1 MSDRDLPLLGNIME
15 QHMQLSLD
23 FQPVTAPSG
32 QCLSTVPAIAIASAP
47 RFSSDDVAPRSN
59 VVQFRSDRAV
69 TGSHSGSTAA
79 SDPSANL
86 INRILSSVRF
96 YE

>member
-1 MSDRDLPLLGNIME
+1 ME
-15 QHMQLSLD
+15 QHVQLSLD
-23 FQPVTAPSG
+23 FQSVTAPSG
-32 QCLSTVPAIAIASAP
+32 QCLSTVPAAASAP
-47 RFSSDDVAPRSN
+47 RYSSGDVAPRSN

-79 SDPSANL
+79 ADPSADL